1 MKVHGFVLTLPG
13 LYSVY
18 RLHKVQSFGKS
29 AKLPIPE
36 TT

>member
-18 RLHKVQSFGKS
+18 RLQNKVSGNPLS
-29 AKLPIPE
+29 SIPE